1 MSTPIEQLDI
11 ILNSSSSNAEEGV
24 DKLISTL
31 QELKKATKGGLGL
44 KSLANNLKEISAAG
58 ELISSTSAQNIS
70 KLADAVEKLK
80 DVSGIKI
87 SSSIGNQISSIASA
101 ASALNGADFTKVG
114 EVATALAPLSQIGK
128 GNLNSWINQLS
139 KLPKV
144 FSDLRAA
151 DIDGFAKDMQ
161 KVADAIKPLANE
173 MAKVSAGFSSFP
185 SKIQKLINSTD
196 KLAAS
201 NKRGANS
208 YMNLYAKIML
218 VRGALMGVARFI
230 AGAVNEANEYV
241 ENVNLFNVAM
251 GEFAAEGR
259 EYAETVKTVMG
270 IDPSGWMRNQGIFQ
284 TLATGFGIAGD
295 RANIMSK
302 NLTQLGYDIS
312 SFFNVSIEDAMQKLQ
327 SGLSGELEPLRRLG
341 YDLSQAKL
349 EATALSLGID
359 KSVSSMTQAE
369 KAQLRYYAILTQVT
383 TAQGDMARTLESP
396 ANQLRIFKEAALQAG
411 RAIGTIFLPALQAI
425 LPIAIAVMQV
435 VELLASTIAKLFGY
449 KADAFDFGSFGGLA
463 SGAEDAETALDGAAK
478 AAKKLKSYTLGFD
491 ELNIIDPNSGS
502 GSGNGKGAGIG
513 GGAFDFEL
521 PEYDFL
527 AGIKDSPIGKM
538 VEDMKEWLGLTG
550 EINSWADF
558 FDTKLGDILKTI
570 VLAGAALALWKI
582 SDTLLNDLDKVVAAL
597 RKLGKGVIFTVGV
610 VLAAEGIDKFIEGFK
625 SSLSEGLDGANLGQ
639 MLAGAL
645 MGTGGFAAIGY
656 AIGGTI
662 GSSIGLGIALAAF
675 GIPMAI
681 AGLDDAAKNGIDL
694 LNAATIALGT
704 TAFGAGV
711 GAIIGSLGGPIG
723 AGIGALAGLAAG
735 LIVDFVIFVCQHFD
749 EIKLFFQNLGTAL
762 WKIVSGIGEGIA
774 VAIGTTFSAAFSL
787 LAIILEG
794 ALDACRWFATG
805 AGDVFKGIWSAI
817 KKVVNLIIGGIEW
830 MVNTAI
836 KGVNKL
842 ISALNSLSFDM
853 PDWLGGGTFGLSI
866 PTIATV
872 TLPRLA
878 QGGMVDTGQLF
889 IAREAGAEIVGN
901 IGRRTGVM
909 NNDQIVESVAG
920 GVATANMS
928 VVDAIYT
935 LIGVVE
941 SKDLNVNIGDDSIG
955 RSYDRYSTQRGRRVN
970 SGAFANA
977 Y

>member
-31 QELKKATKGGLGL
+31 ERLKTATKGGLGL
-44 KSLANNLKEISAAG
+44 KSLANSLKEISAAG
-58 ELISSTSAQNIS
+58 ASISSTSAQNIS
-70 KLADAVEKLK
+70 QLADAVEKLRA
-80 DVSGIKI
+80 VSGIKI

-101 ASALNGADFTKVG
+101 ANALNGVDFTNVG
-114 EVATALAPLSQIGK
+114 NVATALAPLSQIGK

-144 FSDLRAA
+144 FDDLRAA

-502 GSGNGKGAGIG
+502 GNGKGAGIG

-538 VEDMKEWLGLTG
+538 VDDMKEWLGLTG

-558 FDTKLGDILKTI
+558 FNTRLGTILKTVGLI
-570 VLAGAALALWKI
+570 GAGFLAW
-582 SDTLLNDLDKVVAAL
+582 
-597 RKLGKGVIFTVGV
+597 KLGTSIMSGIELLKNKLGVLKQGLTVVVGV
-610 VLAAEGIDKFIEGFK
+610 VIAAKGIETFV
-625 SSLSEGLDGANLGQ
+625 EGLKSAITEGLHGTNIGQ
-639 MLAGAL
+639 MIT
-645 MGTGGFAAIGY
+645 GTLLGSVGFA
-656 AIGGTI
+656 TI
-662 GSSIGLGIALAAF
+662 GKAF
-675 GIPMAI
+675 GIKLGAMLGAGIGLAAGGLTMAVV
-681 AGLDDAAKNGIDL
+681 GLRDAVKKGLNL
-694 LNAATIALGT
+694 LNASVV
-704 TAFGAGV
+704 AFGTSIAGA
-711 GAIIGSLGGPIG
+711 GIAAIIGSLGGPIG
-723 AGIGALAGLAAG
+723 IGLGALIGFAVGLVADG
-735 LIVDFVIFVCQHFD
+735 VVLIC
-749 EIKLFFQNLGTAL
+749 QNLDKITPFFERLGSGL
-762 WKIVSGIGEGIA
+762 WKIVSGIGEGILKG
-774 VAIGTTFSAAFSL
+774 IGEAFALAFEL
-787 LAIILEG
+787 LAGG
-794 ALDACRWFATG
+794 AELVIGLFTDFGGTVTS
-805 AGDVFKGIWSAI
+805 VFNGIWSGI
-817 KKVVNLIIGGIEW
+817 KFVLNAIIGGVEW
-830 MVNTAI
+830 MANAVI
-836 KGVNKL
+836 RGVNGV
-842 ISALNSLSFDM
+842 ISALNSLTFKM
-853 PDWLGGGTFGLSI
+853 PDWLGGKEFSLSI
-866 PTIATV
+866 PTLSTISI
-872 TLPRLA
+872 PRLA

>member
-1 MSTPIEQLDI
+1 MSTPMEQLDI
-11 ILNSSSSNAEEGV
+11 ILNSSSSNAEAGV

-31 QELKKATKGGLGL
+31 ERLKTATKGGLGL

-58 ELISSTSAQNIS
+58 ASISSTSAQNIS
-70 KLADAVEKLK
+70 QLADAVEKLRA
-80 DVSGIKI
+80 VSGIKI

-101 ASALNGADFTKVG
+101 ANALNGVDFTNVG
-114 EVATALAPLSQIGK
+114 NVATALAPLSQIGK
-128 GNLNSWINQLS
+128 SSLNSWINQLS

-151 DIDGFAKDMQ
+151 DIDGFAKDMR
-161 KVADAIKPLANE
+161 KVADAIKPLADE

-449 KADAFDFGSFGGLA
+449 KADAFDFSSFGGLA

-491 ELNIIDPNSGS
+491 ELNILDPNSGN
-502 GSGNGKGAGIG
+502 GNGKGAGIG

-538 VEDMKEWLGLTG
+538 VDDMKEWLGLTD

-558 FDTKLGDILKTI
+558 FNTRLGTILKTVGLI
-570 VLAGAALALWKI
+570 GAGFLAW
-582 SDTLLNDLDKVVAAL
+582 
-597 RKLGKGVIFTVGV
+597 KLGKNLMSGFDLLKKNLGMLKQGLTVVVGV
-610 VLAAEGIDKFIEGFK
+610 VIAAKGIETFV
-625 SSLSEGLDGANLGQ
+625 EGLKSAITEGLHGTNIGQ
-639 MLAGAL
+639 MIT
-645 MGTGGFAAIGY
+645 GTLLGSVGFA
-656 AIGGTI
+656 TI
-662 GSSIGLGIALAAF
+662 GKAFGAKLGAMLGLGIGLAA
-675 GIPMAI
+675 GGLTMAVV
-681 AGLDDAAKNGIDL
+681 GLRDAVKKGLNL
-694 LNAATIALGT
+694 LNASVVAFGTSIA
-704 TAFGAGV
+704 GAGV

-723 AGIGALAGLAAG
+723 AGMGALIGLAVG
-735 LIVDFVIFVCQHFD
+735 LVADGVVLIC
-749 EIKLFFQNLGTAL
+749 QNLDKIAPFFERLGSGL
-762 WKIVSGIGEGIA
+762 WKIVSGIGEGILRG
-774 VAIGTTFSAAFSL
+774 IGEVFALAFDL
-787 LAIILEG
+787 LAAGAELIIGLTT
-794 ALDACRWFATG
+794 DTG
-805 AGDVFKGIWSAI
+805 NTLASIFNGIWS
-817 KKVVNLIIGGIEW
+817 V
-830 MVNTAI
+830 I
-836 KGVNKL
+836 KGIINTVIWGAESLANAVIRGVNGV
-842 ISALNSLSFDM
+842 INALNSLSFKM
-853 PDWLGGGTFGLSI
+853 PDWLGGKEFSLSI
-866 PTIATV
+866 PTLSTISI
-872 TLPRLA
+872 PRLA

>member
-24 DKLISTL
+24 NKLISTL
-31 QELKKATKGGLGL
+31 DRLKRETKGGLGL
-44 KSLANNLKEISAAG
+44 KSVVNNLKEISTAG
-58 ELISSTSAQNIS
+58 ATISSTSAPNIS
-70 KLADAVEKLK
+70 QLAEAVEKWGA
-80 DVSGIKI
+80 VSGIKI
-87 SSSIGNQISSIASA
+87 SSSIGHQISSIASA
-101 ASALNGADFTKVG
+101 ASALNGVDFTKVG

-128 GNLNSWINQLS
+128 GSLNSWINQLS

-196 KLAAS
+196 KLTAS
-201 NKRGANS
+201 NKRGATS

-449 KADAFDFGSFGGLA
+449 KADAFDFSSFGGLA

-491 ELNIIDPNSGS
+491 ELNIIDPNSGN
-502 GSGNGKGAGIG
+502 GSGKGAGIG

-527 AGIKDSPIGKM
+527 AGIKDSPIGKI
-538 VEDMKEWLGLTG
+538 VDDMKEWLGLTD

-558 FDTKLGDILKTI
+558 FNTRLGTILKTVGLI
-570 VLAGAALALWKI
+570 GAGFLAW
-582 SDTLLNDLDKVVAAL
+582 
-597 RKLGKGVIFTVGV
+597 KLGTSIMSGIELLKKKLGVLKQGFTVAVGV
-610 VLAAEGIDKFIEGFK
+610 VIAAKGIETFV
-625 SSLSEGLDGANLGQ
+625 EGLKSAITEGLHGTNIGQ
-639 MLAGAL
+639 MIT
-645 MGTGGFAAIGY
+645 GTLLGSVGFA
-656 AIGGTI
+656 TI
-662 GSSIGLGIALAAF
+662 GKAFGAKLGAMLGLGIGLAA
-675 GIPMAI
+675 GGLTMAVV
-681 AGLDDAAKNGIDL
+681 GLRDAVKKGLNL
-694 LNAATIALGT
+694 LNASVVAFGTSIA
-704 TAFGAGV
+704 GAGV

-723 AGIGALAGLAAG
+723 AGMGALIGLAVG
-735 LIVDFVIFVCQHFD
+735 LVADGVVLIC
-749 EIKLFFQNLGTAL
+749 QNLDKIAPFFERLGSGL
-762 WKIVSGIGEGIA
+762 WKIVSGIGEGILKG
-774 VAIGTTFSAAFSL
+774 IGEAFALAFEL
-787 LAIILEG
+787 LAGGVGLVIGLFTDFGGTMTSI
-794 ALDACRWFATG
+794 FN
-805 AGDVFKGIWSAI
+805 GIWSGI
-817 KKVVNLIIGGIEW
+817 KFVLNAIIGGVEW
-830 MVNTAI
+830 MANAVI
-836 KGVNKL
+836 RGVNGV
-842 ISALNSLSFDM
+842 INALNYLTFEM
-853 PDWLGGGTFGLSI
+853 PDWLGGKKFSLSI
-866 PTIATV
+866 PTLSTISI
-872 TLPRLA
+872 PRLA

>member
-11 ILNSSSSNAEEGV
+11 VLNSSSSNAEEGV
-24 DKLISTL
+24 NKLIDTL
-31 QELKKATKGGLGL
+31 KSLKEATKGGLGL
-44 KSLANNLKEISAAG
+44 KSLANNLKEISTAG

-80 DVSGIKI
+80 DVSGLKI
-87 SSSIGNQISSIASA
+87 SSSIGNQISNIATA
-101 ASALNGADFTKVG
+101 AGALNGVDFTKVG

-144 FSDLRAA
+144 FDDLRAA

-449 KADAFDFGSFGGLA
+449 KADAFDFSSFGGLA

-491 ELNIIDPNSGS
+491 ELNIIDPNSGN
-502 GSGNGKGAGIG
+502 GNGKGAGIG
-513 GGAFDFEL
+513 GGVFDFEL

-538 VEDMKEWLGLTG
+538 VDDMKEWLGLTG

-558 FDTKLGDILKTI
+558 FNTRLGTILKTVGLI
-570 VLAGAALALWKI
+570 GAGFLTWKLGTSIMSGIELLKNKLGVLKQGFTVVVGVVIAAKGIETFVAGLKSAITEGLHGTNIGQMITGTLLGSVGFATIGKAFGAKLGAALGFGIGLTAGGLTIAVVGLK
-582 SDTLLNDLDKVVAAL
+582 DAVKKGLNLLNGSVVA
-597 RKLGKGVIFTVGV
+597 F
-610 VLAAEGIDKFIEGFK
+610 
-625 SSLSEGLDGANLGQ
+625 
-639 MLAGAL
+639 
-645 MGTGGFAAIGY
+645 GT
-656 AIGGTI
+656 
-662 GSSIGLGIALAAF
+662 SIA
-675 GIPMAI
+675 
-681 AGLDDAAKNGIDL
+681 
-694 LNAATIALGT
+694 
-704 TAFGAGV
+704 GAGV

-723 AGIGALAGLAAG
+723 AGVGALIGLAVG
-735 LIVDFVIFVCQHFD
+735 LVADGIVLIC
-749 EIKLFFQNLGTAL
+749 QNLDKISPFFERLGTGL
-762 WKIVSGIGEGIA
+762 WKIVSGIGEGIIKG
-774 VAIGTTFSAAFSL
+774 IGEAFALAFEL
-787 LAIILEG
+787 LAGGVGLVIGLFTDFSG
-794 ALDACRWFATG
+794 TVTS
-805 AGDVFKGIWSAI
+805 VFNGIWSGI
-817 KKVVNLIIGGIEW
+817 KFVLNAIIGGVEG
-830 MVNTAI
+830 MANAVVR
-836 KGVNKL
+836 GVNH
-842 ISALNSLSFDM
+842 IINGLNNMSFKM
-853 PDWLGGGTFGLSI
+853 PDWLGGKEFSLSI
-866 PTIATV
+866 PTLSTISI
-872 TLPRLA
+872 PRLA